1 MTGMPRLL
9 RLAIG
14 SHHEPPA
21 HLFSLTTRSTWRSPS
36 SPPSSPPAHREARKS
51 LLTGK
56 FTNISATASSF
67 EQAAQKLPQ
76 SWAPCHVPR
85 LPSLMRSL
93 FVNTRCDRHSLASR
107 SAPRSAQLQMLAAPN
122 LRGDSSIAAPS
133 VCLQH
138 RACVHTAAD
147 EHCRYHSPFFFSMGQ
162 MPFLIK
168 SSQLALNTTGSTAC
182 SKIRHIRLLILEV
195 WWVIFFKT

>member
-1 MTGMPRLL
+1 M
-9 RLAIG
+9 
-14 SHHEPPA
+14 
-21 HLFSLTTRSTWRSPS
+21 
-36 SPPSSPPAHREARKS
+36 
-51 LLTGK
+51 LTGK
-56 FTNISATASSF
+56 FTNVLATASSF

-122 LRGDSSIAAPS
+122 LRGDSSVPAPS

-138 RACVHTAAD
+138 RACVHAAAD
-147 EHCRYHSPFFFSMGQ
+147 EHCRYHSPFFFFHGSNTFFNQVFAAGSEYHREHGLLQ
-162 MPFLIK
+162 DQTHQASDFGGLVGNFL
-168 SSQLALNTTGSTAC
+168 
-182 SKIRHIRLLILEV
+182 
-195 WWVIFFKT
+195 